1 MNNPTFYIAL
11 AFTILILALAA
22 GISQAPAKTVSV
34 CASIKLPATGKCVH
48 FTKNGY
54 RVRVCK

>member
-22 GISQAPAKTVSV
+22 GISKAPAKSVSV
-34 CASIKLPATGKCVH
+34 CMTVKLPAPGKCIN